1 MGKHVHLVLN
11 VHYVLVLQLGHLH
24 RVPLGLIYF
33 QYGCYCLNFL
43 DFFGRVVGIRGL
55 SERNVWRWPTADDDG
70 GCELC
75 TVHDVAFSMCCVLC
89 GLCGVLCDDGGDD
102 HCATW
107 LVLCAVFCV
116 LCYVLCAS

>member
-1 MGKHVHLVLN
+1 M
-11 VHYVLVLQLGHLH
+11 
-24 RVPLGLIYF
+24 
-33 QYGCYCLNFL
+33 
-43 DFFGRVVGIRGL
+43 
-55 SERNVWRWPTADDDG
+55 WRWPTADDDG

-75 TVHDVAFSMCCVLC
+75 TVYDVAFSMCCVLC